1 MEMEVAR
8 SIAGRERNRSWII
21 RLERAL
27 LLVEFPNKNLVESKI
42 DVQNEAAREIGL
54 DHVGVGPIMS
64 AEGKA
69 AGRSIGCTR
78 GPELSVVFFDIA
90 RRAESAVG
98 QDGQHGDRAAEII
111 CHQQK
116 FSRWVN
122 AEVGGAG
129 PARA

>member
-78 GPELSVVFFDIA
+78 GPGFPVVFLATAGGPKVAAGRKGRPGNEPAKIIA
-90 RRAESAVG
+90 TSRNFP
-98 QDGQHGDRAAEII
+98 DG
-111 CHQQK
+111 
-116 FSRWVN
+116 
-122 AEVGGAG
+122 
-129 PARA
+129 